1 MTQRLTLH
9 VVDPDPRSRGEV
21 VRGASGKGHAAHGY
35 DALDSLLDRAP
46 DDGLILLG
54 LAVFE
59 EQGEALFGRL
69 DRARLWSP
77 VIGMGRD
84 PDIGLAVAAVR
95 AGLLDVLRL
104 PFDPAWF
111 ETRLGAIAAE
121 AERHARARRRMA
133 EARSRI
139 GRLTG
144 REREVL
150 DWLTAG
156 RSNKAIAREMAIS
169 PRTVEVHRANMMG
182 KLGARHP
189 ADAVRLRLEL
199 GRDVGAGALAP

>member
-1 MTQRLTLH
+1 
-9 VVDPDPRSRGEV
+9 
-21 VRGASGKGHAAHGY
+21 
-35 DALDSLLDRAP
+35 
-46 DDGLILLG
+46 
-54 LAVFE
+54 
-59 EQGEALFGRL
+59 
-69 DRARLWSP
+69 
-77 VIGMGRD
+77 
-84 PDIGLAVAAVR
+84 
-95 AGLLDVLRL
+95 
-104 PFDPAWF
+104 
-111 ETRLGAIAAE
+111 
-121 AERHARARRRMA
+121 MA